1 MLVKNMRETFIIKNM
16 VCPRCIAAVR
26 QIFTNMG
33 LSILLIELGK
43 VVVSNAIDA
52 SQKKILKERLSAL
65 GFELLDDK
73 HAQLINSIKSIIVQE
88 IHYENEAPMVN
99 FSTLLSEKLH
109 YDYAYLSRLFS
120 SVEGRTIEK
129 FIMVQKIEK
138 VKELLSYK
146 EMTLSEIAF
155 QMNYSSSAHLSNQ
168 FKKVTGMSPT
178 EFKKLQKQDRHSI
191 DDV

>member
-1 MLVKNMRETFIIKNM
+1 M

-26 QIFTNMG
+26 QVFTDMG
-33 LSILLIELGK
+33 LTILLIELGK
-43 VVVSNAIDA
+43 VVVANDIEVL
-52 SQKKILKERLSAL
+52 QKEKLEERLSAL

-73 HAQLINSIKSIIVQE
+73 NTQLINNIKSIVVQK
-88 IHYENEAPMVN
+88 IHYEEEAPTVN
-99 FSTLLSEKLH
+99 FSTLLSEKLN

-146 EMTLSEIAF
+146 EMTLSEIAY

-178 EFKKLQKQDRHSI
+178 EFKKLQKQDRHFI
-191 DDV
+191 NDI

>member
-1 MLVKNMRETFIIKNM
+1 M

-26 QIFTNMG
+26 QVFTDMG
-33 LSILLIELGK
+33 LTILLIELGK
-43 VVVSNAIDA
+43 VVVANDIEVL
-52 SQKKILKERLSAL
+52 QKEKLEERLSAL

-73 HAQLINSIKSIIVQE
+73 NTQLINNIKSIVVQK
-88 IHYENEAPMVN
+88 IHYEEETPTVN
-99 FSTLLSEKLH
+99 FSTLLSEKLN

-146 EMTLSEIAF
+146 EMTLSEIAY

-178 EFKKLQKQDRHSI
+178 EFKKLQKQDRHFI
-191 DDV
+191 NDI